1 LHDCTTLRAVGTCE
15 TVRHVSE
22 WDIVLRGGRVIDPES
37 GLDAIAD
44 VAIAGD
50 RVAEIGPSLGP
61 ARAEHDVAG
70 LVVSAGFVDLHSHV
84 NTIAGLRLQALD
96 GVTTALELEAGV
108 SPVDAAYRAAAAEG
122 RPVNYGFA
130 ASWALAR
137 MEAVAGL
144 TPDGRLGTLLGN
156 IADSAWQ
163 REATPAEVT
172 AMLGR
177 LSGDLADGALGIG
190 VLMGYAPAASPGEYL
205 QVAGLAAA
213 AGVPTFTHA
222 RDMIELAPDTLID
235 GAEEIVRAAGETGA
249 HMHYCHVNST
259 SQRHI
264 DRVLGVVG
272 RAQAAGSRVTTE
284 AYPYGSGMTGIGA
297 AFLAPE
303 RLAERG
309 LTTSSL
315 TFAPT
320 GERIASEARLRE
332 LRQADPGGLVIIQLL
347 DEADPA
353 DRALLMRS
361 LTFPGAIVASDA
373 MPLTWTGP
381 QPDPLAWPLPGTA
394 VTHPRAAGTFSRA
407 LRLLTRDSEAT
418 GGAQL
423 GLADA
428 LSKCSLLPARVLQD
442 RVPAMRRK
450 GRLQPGSDA
459 DIVVF
464 DPATITDRSSY
475 TDSTRPSA
483 GIQHVLVNGAFV
495 VRDADIVPGGM
506 PGRPVRA

>member
-1 LHDCTTLRAVGTCE
+1 MG
-15 TVRHVSE
+15 E

-37 GLDAIAD
+37 GRDTIAD

-50 RVAEIGPSLGP
+50 RVAEIGPGLGP

-108 SPVDAAYRAAAAEG
+108 SPVEAAYRAAAAEG

-156 IADSAWQ
+156 IAGSAWQ
-163 REATPAEVT
+163 REAMPAEVT

-264 DRVLGVVG
+264 DRVLGVVA

-284 AYPYGSGMTGIGA
+284 GYPYGSGMTGIGA

-407 LRLLTRDSEAT
+407 LRLLTRDSETT
-418 GGAQL
+418 GGAPL

-428 LSKCSLLPARVLQD
+428 LSKCSLLPAQVLQD

-483 GIQHVLVNGAFV
+483 GIRHVLVNGTFV
-495 VRDADIVPGGM
+495 VRDADIVPGAL
-506 PGRPVRA
+506 PGRPVRADPR